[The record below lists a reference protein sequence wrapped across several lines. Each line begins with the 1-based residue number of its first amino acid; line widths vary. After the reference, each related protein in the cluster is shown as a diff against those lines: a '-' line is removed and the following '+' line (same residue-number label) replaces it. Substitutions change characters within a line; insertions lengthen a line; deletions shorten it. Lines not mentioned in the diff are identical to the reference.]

1 MTNLACTDCSKEIF
15 GNDEFNYFLD
25 LTKNKSTQKHYKQN
39 ENLTILLKNLE
50 THISTSHKRNCNETS
65 RDLNLDQ
72 NPNILFLKSD
82 IGMKVSLSEAIDFM
96 GYKSL
101 ECKAVITTTDSYF
114 RFNDQWYQVGNETNT
129 ILENLD
135 VLSDV
140 RMVSYKA
147 IDDYTWA
154 EEYLY
159 FLHKLEMVYQNA
171 DYMKKL
177 GILVIDTRKLKKEAK
192 IIGIK

>member
-1 MTNLACTDCSKEIF
+1 MYSFNQNSLGKQEHIAGNVVKQSTLAQIVTVRPCSEIIRSISQKIMTNLACTDCSKEIF

-96 GYKSL
+96 QNIS
-101 ECKAVITTTDSYF
+101 
-114 RFNDQWYQVGNETNT
+114 
-129 ILENLD
+129 
-135 VLSDV
+135 
-140 RMVSYKA
+140 
-147 IDDYTWA
+147 A
-154 EEYLY
+154 EL
-159 FLHKLEMVYQNA
+159 
-171 DYMKKL
+171 
-177 GILVIDTRKLKKEAK
+177 
-192 IIGIK
+192 

>member
-82 IGMKVSLSEAIDFM
+82 IEMKVSLSEAIDFM

-114 RFNDQWYQVGNETNT
+114 RFNDQWYQVDEVNEINT
-129 ILENLD
+129 SLQDVD

-140 RMVSYKA
+140 RMVSYEA
-147 IDDYTWA
+147 DSEDLGTHSC
-154 EEYLY
+154 LT
-159 FLHKLEMVYQNA
+159 FL
-171 DYMKKL
+171 
-177 GILVIDTRKLKKEAK
+177 TLKVS
-192 IIGIK
+192 ISIF